1 MQVFTFAPHEFANDF
16 KENGFVHIRNGIS
29 AEFLEFAREQ
39 LGRCRHLGY
48 NEIPAREIKSK
59 KKQYLFDLPKDD
71 ASLSDLFTPLAQL
84 TGSSAPAMTLSERHI
99 MIYDENAAALP
110 PLHKDRLA
118 SEVSVGIPLEPSASD
133 RIVLL
138 PWYAR
143 ELNLLDS
150 AVYCERAPNSALE
163 SVEGWN
169 LEDGDCPQ
177 LPRIERN
184 PLVELDAKPGDVVV
198 FRGSTIF
205 HGRLHAANSSIL
217 YFKFNTMGL
226 DPLGEDPSTEM
237 RRKKTLEILPNKSD
251 DELLNSLVELSP
263 RLQHID
269 RQYSRLGW
277 RCVLRVSVSG
287 EKEFTISDDDLRF
300 MFAVQGPER
309 VRDVLTGLGANNDQL
324 LSHVPRIRRLGSLG
338 GIDFLN

>member
-1 MQVFTFAPHEFANDF
+1 MKVFTFAPHEFAKDF
-16 KENGFVHIRNGIS
+16 KENGFVHIQKGIS
-29 AEFLEFAREQ
+29 TEFLEFAREQ
-39 LGRCRHLGY
+39 LGRCRQSGY

-59 KKQYLFDLPKDD
+59 KKQYLFDLLKDD
-71 ASLSDLFTPLAQL
+71 GSLSDLFAPLAQL
-84 TGSSAPAMTLSERHI
+84 TGSSAPGMTLSERHI

-138 PWYAR
+138 PWCAG
-143 ELNLLDS
+143 EINLLDS
-150 AVYCERAPNSALE
+150 AVYCERVPNSTLE
-163 SVEGWN
+163 SVQGWN
-169 LEDGDCPQ
+169 LEPGEYR
-177 LPRIERN
+177 RIESN
-184 PLVELDAKPGDVVV
+184 PLVELDAKPGDVVI
-198 FRGSTIF
+198 FKGSTIF
-205 HGRLHAANSSIL
+205 HGRLHAAKSSIL

-237 RRKKTLEILPNKSD
+237 RRKRTLEILPNKSD

-269 RQYSRLGW
+269 RQYSRLDW

-300 MFAVQGPER
+300 IFAVQGPEK
-309 VRDVLTGLGANNDQL
+309 VRDVLSGLGANNEQL
-324 LSHVPRIRRLGSLG
+324 LSHVPRLRRLGTLG

>member
-1 MQVFTFAPHEFANDF
+1 MKVFTFAPHEFAKDF
-16 KENGFVHIRNGIS
+16 KENGFVHIQKGIS
-29 AEFLEFAREQ
+29 TEFLEFAREQ
-39 LGRCRHLGY
+39 LGRCRQSGY

-71 ASLSDLFTPLAQL
+71 ASLSDLFAPLAQL
-84 TGSSAPAMTLSERHI
+84 TGSSAPGMTLSERHI

-138 PWYAR
+138 PWCAR
-143 ELNLLDS
+143 EINLLDS
-150 AVYCERAPNSALE
+150 AVYCERVPNSRLE
-163 SVEGWN
+163 SVQGWN
-169 LEDGDCPQ
+169 LEPSEYR
-177 LPRIERN
+177 RIESN
-184 PLVELDAKPGDVVV
+184 PLVELDAKPGDVVI
-198 FRGSTIF
+198 FKGSTIF
-205 HGRLHAANSSIL
+205 HGRLHAAKSSIL

-237 RRKKTLEILPNKSD
+237 RRKRTLEILPNKSD

-277 RCVLRVSVSG
+277 KGVLRVSVSG

-300 MFAVQGPER
+300 LFALQGQER
-309 VRDVLTGLGANNDQL
+309 VRDILTGLGANDDQL
-324 LSHVPRIRRLGSLG
+324 LFHAPRLRRLGTLG